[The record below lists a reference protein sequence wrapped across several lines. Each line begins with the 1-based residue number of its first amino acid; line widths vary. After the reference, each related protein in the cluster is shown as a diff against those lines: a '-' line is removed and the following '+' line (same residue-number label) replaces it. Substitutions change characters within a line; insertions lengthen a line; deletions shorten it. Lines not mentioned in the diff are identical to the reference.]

1 MAFMVSSRTSGGNH
15 PLVAGAAVTR
25 SIVFNAGFSLVEVG
39 VGQVA
44 GGGGGGWGR
53 REGGGGGSVK
63 HAARTAHMML

>member
-1 MAFMVSSRTSGGNH
+1 M
-15 PLVAGAAVTR
+15 
-25 SIVFNAGFSLVEVG
+25 INAGFSLVEVG

-44 GGGGGGWGR
+44 GGGAGGGGWGR

>member
-1 MAFMVSSRTSGGNH
+1 M
-15 PLVAGAAVTR
+15 
-25 SIVFNAGFSLVEVG
+25 INAGFSLVEVG

-44 GGGGGGWGR
+44 GGGGAGGGGWGR